1 MGGDERLTGG
11 WNLRG
16 LQDGL
21 AVRSGNLTMKMW
33 RGLKLRNDYG
43 AVRPSWNRLLSLAI
57 IVCGLLVWSPAR
69 AQTSETL
76 ESGSVRVVY
85 APRQR
90 TLAREVMAAART
102 PMRFPGLGAVS
113 VPEST
118 TIVLAADAAA
128 FRAATGGGAPEWAG
142 GVAIPELRRIVLP
155 AYPTARSSDG
165 DRGTILRHEVAH
177 LVLHDRLPGIVPR
190 WFDEGYA
197 EVASGGWDVESAWQ
211 LRLAFVAG
219 SAPPLD
225 SLTLDWP
232 GGEREAR
239 LAYLLSATAV
249 DYLRR
254 RGGERGMALLFAHW
268 REEKGL
274 EAALRATYGI
284 TFGQFEDEWRRDV
297 RTRYGWLALF
307 SNMAVIW
314 LVATGLVLAA
324 WIPRRRRNRR
334 KLAGMDAEERMLPP
348 IRPEMA
354 GVEYPLPEP
363 ADD

>member
-1 MGGDERLTGG
+1 MMRLIWTC
-11 WNLRG
+11 
-16 LQDGL
+16 L
-21 AVRSGNLTMKMW
+21 A
-33 RGLKLRNDYG
+33 
-43 AVRPSWNRLLSLAI
+43 LLFPAAALAQ
-57 IVCGLLVWSPAR
+57 R
-69 AQTSETL
+69 T
-76 ESGSVRVVY
+76 ESATAGTVRVVY

-90 TLAREVMAAART
+90 ALAREVLAAART
-102 PMRFPGLGAVS
+102 PVRMPGLGVVA

-118 TIVLAADAAA
+118 TIVLAGDPAA
-128 FRAATGGGAPEWAG
+128 FRAATEGGAPEWAG

-155 AYPTARSSDG
+155 GYPTPHAPEE
-165 DRGTILRHEVAH
+165 DRATILRHEVAH

-197 EVASGGWDVESAWQ
+197 EVVSGGWDVESAWQ
-211 LRLAFVAG
+211 LRLAFVTG
-219 SAPPLD
+219 STPPLD

-232 GGEREAR
+232 RREGEAR

-254 RGGERGMALLFAHW
+254 RGGERGMELLFANW
-268 REEKGL
+268 REQEDLEK
-274 EAALRATYGI
+274 AMRTTFGI

-297 RTRYGWLALF
+297 RTRYGWLALLT
-307 SNMAVIW
+307 NMGVIW

-334 KLAGMDAEERMLPP
+334 KLAGMEAEEHMLPP

-354 GVEYPLPEP
+354 GVDYPLAEP
-363 ADD
+363 DEEDR

>member
-1 MGGDERLTGG
+1 M
-11 WNLRG
+11 
-16 LQDGL
+16 
-21 AVRSGNLTMKMW
+21 
-33 RGLKLRNDYG
+33 LKLRNAAVSGYG
-43 AVRPSWNRLLSLAI
+43 TMSRGLLLAI
-57 IVCGLLVWSPAR
+57 FLVVRFSCSPTH
-69 AQTSETL
+69 AQTLQTL
-76 ESGSVRVVY
+76 HSGSVRVVHS
-85 APRQR
+85 PRQR
-90 TLAREVMAAART
+90 ALAREVMAAART
-102 PMRFPGLGAVS
+102 PMRFPGMGAVT

-118 TIVLAADAAA
+118 TIVVASDAAA

-155 AYPTARSSDG
+155 AYPTAHAQEG

-254 RGGERGMALLFAHW
+254 RGGERGLTLLFARW
-268 REEKGL
+268 REEKGF

-297 RTRYGWLALF
+297 RTRYGWLALL
-307 SNMAVIW
+307 SNVAVIW
-314 LVATGLVLAA
+314 LVAALLVLAA

-334 KLAGMDAEERMLPP
+334 KLAGMDAEEHMLPP

-363 ADD
+363 PDE

>member
-1 MGGDERLTGG
+1 VVRLFPF
-11 WNLRG
+11 LSIVVSS
-16 LQDGL
+16 LL
-21 AVRSGNLTMKMW
+21 A
-33 RGLKLRNDYG
+33 
-43 AVRPSWNRLLSLAI
+43 
-57 IVCGLLVWSPAR
+57 CSPAR
-69 AQTSETL
+69 AQASDTIG
-76 ESGSVRVVY
+76 SGSLRVVF
-85 APRQR
+85 APRQLS
-90 TLAREVMAAART
+90 LAREVLAAARA
-102 PMRFPGLGAVS
+102 PIRFPGLGAVS

-118 TIVLAADAAA
+118 TIVLASDAAA

-155 AYPTARSSDG
+155 TYPTAHAAEE

-177 LVLHDRLPGIVPR
+177 LVLNERLPGIVPR

-219 SAPPLD
+219 TTPPLD
-225 SLTLDWP
+225 SLNLDWP

-249 DYLRR
+249 DFLRR
-254 RGGERGMALLFAHW
+254 RGGERGMTLLFANW
-268 REEKGL
+268 REHREF
-274 EAALRATYGI
+274 EPALRATYGI

-297 RTRYGWLALF
+297 RTRYGWLALV

-314 LVATGLVLAA
+314 VIATALVLAA

-334 KLAGMDAEERMLPP
+334 KLAGMEAEEHMLPP

-354 GVEYPLPEP
+354 GVEYPLAEPE
-363 ADD
+363 D